1 MIELNHIRKGTG
13 EPLLL
18 IHSLGG
24 SIVIWAPV
32 LDRLAAEREVIA
44 VDMPGFGA
52 SSPLPVGVDA
62 TAANIAGA
70 VIAFCD
76 SLGIEADP
84 GVSGISLG
92 AWVAIEC
99 ARQGCAAAVVGLNS
113 AGFWK
118 EPLGPR
124 RNTART
130 AARVLSPIAPLVL
143 RSPERRHRVLAGQ
156 MRHGE
161 RLSTAE
167 AVAIVR
173 GYGRAKSHDE
183 ANHLMRSGTV
193 GDLSDVGAPL
203 TLAWSEYDRVVR
215 NRPLPADRVPD
226 GVRQVM
232 LPGCAHLPTW
242 DDPELV
248 TRTILE
254 GTSLRRDDLE
264 AISR

>member
-1 MIELNHIRKGTG
+1 MIELNYIRKGAG

-18 IHSLGG
+18 LHSLGG
-24 SIVIWAPV
+24 SIVMWAPV
-32 LDRLAAEREVIA
+32 LGRLAAEREVIA

-52 SSPLPVGVDA
+52 SPPLPEGVDA

-70 VIAFCD
+70 VIEFYD
-76 SLGIEADP
+76 SLRIEADP

-99 ARQGCAAAVVGLNS
+99 ARQGRAAAVVGLNS
-113 AGFWK
+113 AGFWT

-124 RNTART
+124 RNTAR
-130 AARVLSPIAPLVL
+130 AAAKVLSLIAPLLL
-143 RSPERRHRVLAGQ
+143 RNPDRRHRILAGQ

-161 RLSTAE
+161 RLSTPE

-173 GYGRAKSHDE
+173 GYGRAKSYDE

-193 GDLSDVGAPL
+193 GDLSDVAVPL

-215 NRPLPADRVPD
+215 NKPLPPERIPE

-232 LPGCAHLPTW
+232 LPGCAHIPTW

-254 GTSLRRDDLE
+254 GTSLRRDHLE